1 MVIIKK
7 AIAQFD
13 KIADIVP
20 EKIAGRTV
28 ELGSINVYEK
38 EFPYYHP

>member
-20 EKIAGRTV
+20 EKNSRTNSGIRFNKR
-28 ELGSINVYEK
+28 L
-38 EFPYYHP
+38 